1 MKPLHRTVK
10 DASLAINDSPWSH
23 LTSNNPGLM
32 GQPSSSSFT
41 ARTQHPRLYANRPNG
56 TMPSGGG
63 GSFPGAINT
72 SIPTMSSVFSAQ
84 PYSGS
89 HSAHSSGGYATPV
102 PATPLSAA
110 LGAAA
115 QATIPN
121 MSRLPSQGSNTLNV
135 FERADRLLSNTSRR
149 I

>member
-1 MKPLHRTVK
+1 MRPLHKTVK
-10 DASLAINDSPWSH
+10 EASLAINDSPWSH
-23 LTSNNPGLM
+23 LTSNNPSLM
-32 GQPSSSSFT
+32 GPPSLSSLT
-41 ARTQHPRLYANRPNG
+41 LRTQPPRFLARSNMG
-56 TMPSGGG
+56 STGGPP
-63 GSFPGAINT
+63 FPGMINT
-72 SIPTMSSVFSAQ
+72 QIPAASSPFPQ
-84 PYSGS
+84 PYSAAS
-89 HSAHSSGGYATPV
+89 FASQNSNGYPTPV

-121 MSRLPSQGSNTLNV
+121 TPKFQPLQGNSLSV

>member
-1 MKPLHRTVK
+1 M
-10 DASLAINDSPWSH
+10 
-23 LTSNNPGLM
+23 
-32 GQPSSSSFT
+32 
-41 ARTQHPRLYANRPNG
+41 
-56 TMPSGGG
+56 
-63 GSFPGAINT
+63 INT
-72 SIPTMSSVFSAQ
+72 QIPAISSPFPQQ
-84 PYSGS
+84 PYSATS
-89 HSAHSSGGYATPV
+89 FASQNSNGYPTPV

-121 MSRLPSQGSNTLNV
+121 TPKFHPSQGNSLNV